1 MKRDRQRGALRA
13 SPGLRRLA
21 SVVLRL
27 ALGAWLLC
35 ASCSGGA
42 GLAIVPLCPGPV
54 PLTAAE
60 VETLLAQAAARA
72 LADGNAYVLT
82 VVNRDGVVV
91 GLFAMTGVP
100 AGFVDSCRAKARTAA
115 FLSSNQH
122 AFSTRT
128 ARFIIQDNFPPGLP
142 NTAGGPLYGVQFSSL
157 ACSDA
162 VGESAGSV
170 TTTGNGL
177 SGDFG
182 SVPLYRGGCLVGA
195 IAADGGGDD
204 AFEERAAWAGSMG
217 FRPSPAIF
225 GENVFVDGVSL
236 PFLREMPGDLPPAPP
251 LASFAGALL
260 VPPMDAPPDLSFP
273 TALYGGLSCEVR
285 YPVIDS
291 PAAAAT
297 KLLAADVMAV
307 LDAAAARSDRVRA
320 GIRLPLG
327 VAARV
332 FVSVVDL
339 DGVVL
344 GSIRTPEATLFSFDV
359 SVQKARTAAFFSSGA
374 AALTTRGLGFLAQGF
389 FPPGIAG
396 APLGPLHGLQETL
409 SVACGP
415 GALPLAN
422 GITIFPGGIPLY
434 KGGVLVG
441 AIGVSGDGVDQDDFI
456 AAAGADLFPP
466 TAGARGDTL
475 AEADLVAHLKAK
487 LAAIAGATADPA
499 ILAAVAAS
507 DTRLDAG
514 LQGIRL
520 PYVKFPR
527 APFR

>member
-1 MKRDRQRGALRA
+1 MVRRAALA
-13 SPGLRRLA
+13 
-21 SVVLRL
+21 
-27 ALGAWLLC
+27 AWLLV
-35 ASCSGGA
+35 ASCNGGA
-42 GLAIVPLCPGPV
+42 ALAVVPLCPGPV
-54 PLTAAE
+54 PLAAAE
-60 VETLLAQAAARA
+60 IETLLAQAAARA
-72 LADGNAYVLT
+72 AADATPFVLT

-91 GLFAMTGVP
+91 GAFAMAGVP

-142 NTAGGPLYGVQFSSL
+142 NTPGGPLYGVQFSSL
-157 ACSDA
+157 ACSDV
-162 VGESAGSV
+162 VGEIAGSV

-204 AFEERAAWAGSMG
+204 AFEERSAWAGSMG

-236 PFLREMPGDLPPAPP
+236 PFLREMPDDLPPAPP

-260 VPPMDAPPDLSFP
+260 VPPLDAPPDLAFP
-273 TALYGGLSCEVR
+273 TAFFGGLLCEVR
-285 YPVIDS
+285 YPVLDS

-297 KLLAADVMAV
+297 KLLAADVMAI
-307 LDAAAARSDRVRA
+307 LDAAAARSERLRA
-320 GIRLPLG
+320 AIRLPLG

-332 FVSVVDL
+332 FVSVVDP

-359 SVQKARTAAFFSSGA
+359 SVQKARTAAFFSSDA
-374 AALTTRGLGFLAQGF
+374 AAITTRALGFLAQGF

-396 APLGPLHGLQETL
+396 APEGPLRGLQEPL
-409 SVACGP
+409 SAACGP
-415 GALPLAN
+415 APLPLAN

-466 TAGARGDTL
+466 PAVARADAL
-475 AEADLVAHLKAK
+475 AEAALVAHLKA
-487 LAAIAGATADPA
+487 AIASIAGATADPA

-507 DTRLDAG
+507 DARLDAG

-527 APFR
+527 EPFR